1 MWICLMQGETVPSSG
16 YLFRVHL
23 EIITVL
29 GLSANQSAPSRTHL
43 FHQLVH
49 ITVLSGECTPCPLV
63 TETPRQGISLILA
76 R

>member
-1 MWICLMQGETVPSSG
+1 MQRDTVASPG

-43 FHQLVH
+43 LDQLVH
-49 ITVLSGECTPCPLV
+49 ITVLSRECTPYPLV
-63 TETPRQGISLILA
+63 TETPGQ
-76 R
+76 